1 MKLNKPRFWDK
12 TEFSIWPYFFLT
24 LSVIINLFNI
34 LKFKFI
40 KSKKFNIPI
49 ITVGNIYLGG
59 TGKTPLCI
67 EIFNILSSFNGNP
80 GFVKKYYE
88 KYEDEN
94 NLLKKKGNTFLDKKR
109 SEAIQKLINN
119 RNKIAI
125 LDDGLHDP
133 SIKSDISIVCFS
145 EKNWIGN
152 GFIIPSGPLREKLS
166 GLKRCTHMFIK
177 GNRNERIETVAK
189 KYNQNIEIFY
199 TKYKA
204 KNLEK
209 ISNKKIIAFTGI
221 GNPDNFFKLLKD
233 NNLEIIKTINFPD
246 HYNFSKKD
254 ILKLKEDSEKLKA
267 ILLTTEKDYMRLS
280 DDNKK
285 HIDYLEIE
293 LIIDK
298 KDKFINEIKK
308 IHETF

>member
-12 TEFSIWPYFFLT
+12 TEFSIWPYFFLP

-125 LDDGLHDP
+125 LDDGLQDP
-133 SIKSDISIVCFS
+133 SIKGDISIVCFS

-199 TKYKA
+199 TKYKP

-209 ISNKKIIAFTGI
+209 ISGKNILAFTGI
-221 GNPDNFFKLLKD
+221 GDPDNFFKLLKD

>member
-12 TEFSIWPYFFLT
+12 TEFSIWTYFFLP

-125 LDDGLHDP
+125 LDDGLQDP
-133 SIKSDISIVCFS
+133 SIKGDISIVCFS

-199 TKYKA
+199 TKYKP